1 MHLIETIIKLLIV
14 SQSRNTDIMVYFR
27 MKPDYWPRCQ
37 WGTIDRDI
45 RTLTMCPT
53 ANDTDKM

>member
-14 SQSRNTDIMVYFR
+14 SQSRNTDIMVYFW
-27 MKPDYWPRCQ
+27 MKLDYWPRRQ
-37 WGTIDRDI
+37 WGMIDRDI

-53 ANDTDKM
+53 ANH